1 MLRHPLRLKL
11 GAMAALLFFTAALV
25 VVGLAAWRQE
35 GLYQNV
41 GADTSWHAYKIDR
54 DIVQLRSDLARGS
67 GSGQDLDTL
76 RLRFEL
82 LYSRFNQLRR
92 VDLGE
97 LFDYSPTAHR
107 LLPEIIDM
115 MDGFDA
121 TLHQLDRLDEP
132 ARHALDARLEVLS
145 ANTEQLVIAI
155 NGYLA
160 EAATRD
166 REVLQ
171 TLYVLLLALILAMSL
186 AGLLVVVFLVREARD
201 NAAARRSLETLSR
214 ELQGAARQA
223 ESASRAKSEFL
234 ATVSHEIRTPLN
246 GVIGMSDLLMDQPL
260 DTRSR
265 EYVGTLHASAG
276 RLLGL
281 INDILDFSKIESG
294 KLELE
299 HRPIPLSSL
308 IDDACRLFAPR
319 AEAKGLKLE
328 SQLSPTLPSQVMGD
342 PARLRQVLLNLLA
355 NAIKFTE
362 RGEVVV
368 EARETE
374 NGRLCLAVCDTG
386 PGIATDQQQR
396 LFEPFRQADA
406 STARRYG
413 GTGLGL
419 AICRRL
425 TDAMGGEIGIDS
437 QPGEGSRFWIELP
450 LEPAKSEPE
459 AKRGESPPLT
469 RPSFDG
475 NVLLVEDN
483 PVNQQVG
490 VAMLERFDCRVQ
502 VAGSGQEALA
512 AVASEAF
519 DLIFMDVQM
528 PDMDGLETV
537 RRMRERGGWCRRV
550 PIVAMTAG
558 GPGAERARCLDAGM
572 NDYLAKPL
580 LRSELAACL
589 RRALPMLA
597 PVTSEDE
604 TAVTADAELDEKAL
618 SELLASLGESTVAT
632 LIAVHRDQLQS
643 HGRAMQYAIDQG
655 DMPALEAAAHSV
667 KGESASLGARKLAAV
682 AHRLEVLAHQERKE
696 GVRAQLQL
704 LHALIPVTLAEL
716 ERWLAT
722 QGDRQRGDSAWSS
735 GDGDSARFR

>member
-1 MLRHPLRLKL
+1 MVLRHPLRLKL

-41 GADTSWHAYKIDR
+41 GADASWHAYKLDR
-54 DIVQLRSDLARGS
+54 DMVQLRSDLASGTGS
-67 GSGQDLDTL
+67 GESLDAL
-76 RLRFEL
+76 MLRFEL
-82 LYSRFNQLRR
+82 LYSRFNQVRR
-92 VDLGE
+92 ADISSLYH
-97 LFDYSPTAHR
+97 YSPTAFR
-107 LLPEIIDM
+107 LLPELDEK
-115 MDGFDA
+115 MDRFDDGLKA
-121 TLHQLDRLDEP
+121 LDQLDESARELLDVRLG
-132 ARHALDARLEVLS
+132 ALS
-145 ANTEQLVIAI
+145 AHTEQLVIAI
-155 NGYLA
+155 NGLLA

-186 AGLLVVVFLVREARD
+186 AGLLVIIFLVREARD
-201 NAAARRSLETLSR
+201 NAVARRSLETLSR
-214 ELQGAARQA
+214 ELQGTARQA

-260 DTRSR
+260 DPRSQ
-265 EYVGTLHASAG
+265 EYVSTLHASAG

-299 HRPIPLSSL
+299 HRPVRLAAL

-328 SQLSPTLPSQVMGD
+328 SHLSPTLPAQVMGD
-342 PARLRQVLLNLLA
+342 PARLRQVLLNLIA

-362 RGEVVV
+362 RGEVVI
-368 EARETE
+368 EAKAAD

-386 PGIATDQQQR
+386 PGIAEDQQER

-425 TDAMGGEIGIDS
+425 TDAMGGEIGVDS
-437 QPGEGSRFWIELP
+437 RPGEGSRFWIELP
-450 LEPAKSEPE
+450 LEPAD
-459 AKRGESPPLT
+459 GENEVEREES
-469 RPSFDG
+469 RPFTMPTLSG
-475 NVLLVEDN
+475 NVLVVEDN
-483 PVNQQVG
+483 PVNQQVA
-490 VAMLERFDCRVQ
+490 VAMLERFGCHLKL
-502 VAGSGQEALA
+502 AGSGQEALEA
-512 AVASEAF
+512 AERESF

-537 RRMRERGGWCRRV
+537 QRLRAKGGWCGRV
-550 PIVAMTAG
+550 PVVAMTAG

-572 NDYLAKPL
+572 NDYLTKPL

-589 RRALPMLA
+589 RRTLPVSA
-597 PVTSEDE
+597 EDE
-604 TAVTADAELDEKAL
+604 VSISATAELDDQAL
-618 SELLASLGESTVAT
+618 AELLDSLGEAMVAT
-632 LIAVHRDQLQS
+632 LMSVHRDQLEVHRRS
-643 HGRAMQYAIDQG
+643 MQDALDQG
-655 DMPALEAAAHSV
+655 DMRLLEASAHSV

-682 AHRLEVLAHQERKE
+682 AQRLETLAHHDRRGEAAE
-696 GVRAQLQL
+696 QLQI
-704 LHALIPVTLAEL
+704 LHALIPVTLEEL
-716 ERWLAT
+716 ERWLSEQTA
-722 QGDRQRGDSAWSS
+722 S
-735 GDGDSARFR
+735 GDLTR

>member
-41 GADTSWHAYKIDR
+41 GVDTSWHAYKLDR
-54 DIVQLRSDLARGS
+54 DIVQLRSELARRS
-67 GSGQDLDTL
+67 GSGQSLDTL

-82 LYSRFNQLRR
+82 LYSRLNQLRR
-92 VDLGE
+92 ADLGE
-97 LFDYSPTAHR
+97 LFDYSPAAHR
-107 LLPEIIDM
+107 LIPEVVDM

-121 TLHQLDRLDEP
+121 MLHQFDRLDEP
-132 ARHALDARLEVLS
+132 ARHALDARLEYLS
-145 ANTEQLVIAI
+145 ANAEQLVIAI

-186 AGLLVVVFLVREARD
+186 AGLLVAVFLVREARD

-214 ELQGAARQA
+214 ELQASARQA

-260 DTRSR
+260 DIRSR

-299 HRPIPLSSL
+299 HRPIPLAKL
-308 IDDACRLFAPR
+308 VDDACRLFAPR

-328 SQLSPTLPSQVMGD
+328 SRLSPTLPALLMGD
-342 PARLRQVLLNLLA
+342 PVRLRQVLLNLLA

-362 RGEVVV
+362 RGEVVI
-368 EARETE
+368 EAEETDS
-374 NGRLCLAVCDTG
+374 GRLSLAVCDTG
-386 PGIATDQQQR
+386 PGIAEEQQQR
-396 LFEPFRQADA
+396 LFEPFRQGDA

-425 TDAMGGEIGIDS
+425 TDAMGGEIGMDS
-437 QPGEGSRFWIELP
+437 QPGKGSRFWIELP
-450 LEPAKSEPE
+450 LEPAKAEPE
-459 AKRGESPPLT
+459 AQRDESSALM

-502 VAGSGQEALA
+502 VVASGQEALA
-512 AVASEAF
+512 AVASQTF
-519 DLIFMDVQM
+519 DIIFMDVQM

-537 RRMRERGGWCRRV
+537 SRVRAKGGWCRRV

-558 GPGAERARCLDAGM
+558 GPGAERVRCLDAGM
-572 NDYLAKPL
+572 NDYLTKPL
-580 LRSELAACL
+580 LSSELTACL
-589 RRALPMLA
+589 RRVLT
-597 PVTSEDE
+597 PVTPEDE
-604 TAVTADAELDEKAL
+604 AAVTADAELDEQAL
-618 SELLASLGESTVAT
+618 SELLESLGETMVAT
-632 LIAVHRDQLQS
+632 LITVHRDQLQS
-643 HGRAMQYAIDQG
+643 HRCTMQDAIDQG
-655 DMPALEAAAHSV
+655 DMTMLEATAHSV

-682 AHRLEVLAHQERKE
+682 AQRLEMLAHHECKE
-696 GVRAQLQL
+696 EVTAQFQL
-704 LHALIPVTLAEL
+704 LHALIPVTLDEL
-716 ERWLAT
+716 ERWLA
-722 QGDRQRGDSAWSS
+722 DRTSQSDMAK
-735 GDGDSARFR
+735 

>member
-1 MLRHPLRLKL
+1 MVLRHPLRLKL

-41 GADTSWHAYKIDR
+41 GADASWHAYKLDR
-54 DIVQLRSDLARGS
+54 DMVQLRSDLASGTGS
-67 GSGQDLDTL
+67 GESLDAL
-76 RLRFEL
+76 MLRFEL
-82 LYSRFNQLRR
+82 LYSRLNQLRR
-92 VDLGE
+92 ADISAL
-97 LFDYSPTAHR
+97 YQYNPTAYR
-107 LLPEIIDM
+107 LLPELAEK
-115 MDGFDA
+115 MDRFDDGLQA
-121 TLHQLDRLDEP
+121 LDQLDETTRRL
-132 ARHALDARLEVLS
+132 LDARLEALS
-145 ANTEQLVIAI
+145 GNTEQLVIAI
-155 NGYLA
+155 NGLLA

-186 AGLLVVVFLVREARD
+186 AGLLVVIFLVREARD
-201 NAAARRSLETLSR
+201 NAVARRSLETLSR
-214 ELQGAARQA
+214 ELKGTARQA

-260 DTRSR
+260 DARSR

-299 HRPIPLSSL
+299 HRPVRLAAL
-308 IDDACRLFAPR
+308 IDDVCRLYAPR

-328 SQLSPTLPSQVMGD
+328 SYLSPTLPVQVMGD
-342 PARLRQVLLNLLA
+342 PTRLRQVLLNLIA

-362 RGEVVV
+362 RGGVVV
-368 EARETE
+368 EAKTTDS
-374 NGRLCLAVCDTG
+374 GRLCLAVCDTG
-386 PGIATDQQQR
+386 PGIAEDQQER

-437 QPGEGSRFWIELP
+437 RPGEGSRFWIELP
-450 LEPAKSEPE
+450 LEPADDEPE
-459 AKRGESPPLT
+459 VERDEPPALML
-469 RPSFDG
+469 PNVSG

-483 PVNQQVG
+483 PVNQQVA
-490 VAMLERFDCRVQ
+490 VAMLERFGCHVEM
-502 VAGSGQEALA
+502 AGSGQEALE
-512 AVASEAF
+512 AVARETF

-528 PDMDGLETV
+528 PGMDGLETV
-537 RRMRERGGWCRRV
+537 RRLRARGGWCRRV
-550 PIVAMTAG
+550 PVVAMTAG

-572 NDYLAKPL
+572 NDYLTKPL
-580 LRSELAACL
+580 IRRELAACL
-589 RRALPMLA
+589 RRALPA
-597 PVTSEDE
+597 PVT
-604 TAVTADAELDEKAL
+604 TAAEGVASATAELDEHAL
-618 SELLASLGESTVAT
+618 TELLESLGETMVAT
-632 LIAVHRDQLQS
+632 LIMVHREQLEVYR
-643 HGRAMQYAIDQG
+643 RAMQNAVDQG
-655 DMPALEAAAHSV
+655 DMQALEAAAHSV

-682 AHRLEVLAHQERKE
+682 AQRLEALAHHDRREEITEQF
-696 GVRAQLQL
+696 QI

-716 ERWLAT
+716 ERWLAE
-722 QGDRQRGDSAWSS
+722 QKAS
-735 GDGDSARFR
+735 GDLAR

>member
-1 MLRHPLRLKL
+1 MVLRHPLRLKL

-41 GADTSWHAYKIDR
+41 GADSSWHAYKLDR
-54 DIVQLRSDLARGS
+54 DMVQLRSDLARRS
-67 GSGQDLDTL
+67 GSGQSLDSL

-92 VDLGE
+92 ADVTE
-97 LFDYSPTAHR
+97 LFDYSPAAHR
-107 LLPEIIDM
+107 LLPELIDM
-115 MDGFDA
+115 MDAFDDG
-121 TLHQLDRLDEP
+121 LQQLEQLDEP
-132 ARHALDARLEVLS
+132 ARDALDAKLEVLS

-186 AGLLVVVFLVREARD
+186 AGLLVVIFLVREARD

-214 ELQGAARQA
+214 ELQGTARQA
-223 ESASRAKSEFL
+223 ESASQAKSEFL

-265 EYVGTLHASAG
+265 EYVGTLHASAE

-299 HRPIPLSSL
+299 HRPVRLAAL

-328 SQLSPTLPSQVMGD
+328 SRLSPTLPAQFMGD

-362 RGEVVV
+362 RGEVVI
-368 EARETE
+368 EAKETDS
-374 NGRLCLAVCDTG
+374 GRLCLAVCDTG
-386 PGIATDQQQR
+386 PGIAEDQQER

-437 QPGEGSRFWIELP
+437 QLGQGSRFWIELP
-450 LEPAKSEPE
+450 FEPAEAEPE
-459 AKRGESPPLT
+459 AQREESPALML
-469 RPSFDG
+469 PSLGG

-483 PVNQQVG
+483 PVNQQVA
-490 VAMLERFDCRVQ
+490 VAMLERFGCCVE
-502 VAGSGQEALA
+502 VAGSGREALE
-512 AVASEAF
+512 AVATETF

-528 PDMDGLETV
+528 PEMDGLETV
-537 RRMRERGGWCRRV
+537 RRVRAKGGWWCRV

-558 GPGAERARCLDAGM
+558 GPGAERARCMDAGM
-572 NDYLAKPL
+572 NDYLTKPL
-580 LRSELAACL
+580 LRTELAACL
-589 RRALPMLA
+589 RRALSA
-597 PVTSEDE
+597 PGTSETGE
-604 TAVTADAELDEKAL
+604 VVSVTGELDEQAL
-618 SELLASLGESTVAT
+618 AELLESLGEATVAT

-643 HGRAMQYAIDQG
+643 HSRAMQYAVDHG
-655 DMPALEAAAHSV
+655 DMRALEAAAHSV

-682 AHRLEVLAHQERKE
+682 AQRLEALAHHECQED
-696 GVRAQLQL
+696 VTVQLQL
-704 LHALIPVTLAEL
+704 LYALIPVTLEEL
-716 ERWLAT
+716 ERWLVGQKA
-722 QGDRQRGDSAWSS
+722 S
-735 GDGDSARFR
+735 GDMAR

>member
-1 MLRHPLRLKL
+1 MVLRYPLRLKL

-41 GADTSWHAYKIDR
+41 GVDSSWHAYKLDR
-54 DIVQLRSDLARGS
+54 DIVQLRSELARRS
-67 GSGQDLDTL
+67 GSGQSLDTL

-92 VDLGE
+92 VDATE
-97 LFDYSPTAHR
+97 LFDYSPAAHR
-107 LLPEIIDM
+107 LLPEIIDR
-115 MDGFDA
+115 MDDFDDV
-121 TLHQLDRLDEP
+121 LQQLDRLDEL
-132 ARHALDARLEVLS
+132 ARHALDARLEALS
-145 ANTEQLVIAI
+145 GNTEQLVIAI

-166 REVLQ
+166 REALQ
-171 TLYVLLLALILAMSL
+171 ALYVLLLALILAMSL
-186 AGLLVVVFLVREARD
+186 AGLLVIIFLVREARD

-214 ELQGAARQA
+214 ELQDAARQA

-246 GVIGMSDLLMDQPL
+246 GVIGMSGLLMDQPL
-260 DTRSR
+260 DARSR

-299 HRPIPLSSL
+299 HRPVRLAAL

-319 AEAKGLKLE
+319 AEAKGLRLE
-328 SQLSPTLPSQVMGD
+328 SRLSPMLPARFMGD

-355 NAIKFTE
+355 NAIKFTDQ
-362 RGEVVV
+362 GEVVI
-368 EARETE
+368 EAKEADS
-374 NGRLCLAVCDTG
+374 GRLYLAVCDTG
-386 PGIATDQQQR
+386 PGVAADQQQR

-425 TDAMGGEIGIDS
+425 TDAMGGEIGVDS

-450 LEPAKSEPE
+450 FEPADDEPE
-459 AKRGESPPLT
+459 AERDEPPALMSA
-469 RPSFDG
+469 SFDG

-483 PVNQQVG
+483 PVNQQVA
-490 VAMLERFDCRVQ
+490 VAMLERFDCHVQ
-502 VAGSGQEALA
+502 VAASGQEALA
-512 AVASEAF
+512 AVASQTF
-519 DLIFMDVQM
+519 DIIFMDVQM

-537 RRMRERGGWCRRV
+537 HRVRERGGWCRRV

-558 GPGAERARCLDAGM
+558 GPGAGRVRCLDAGM
-572 NDYLAKPL
+572 NDYLTKPL
-580 LRSELAACL
+580 LRTELAACL
-589 RRALPMLA
+589 RRALPELA
-597 PVTSEDE
+597 PVTVQEG
-604 TAVTADAELDEKAL
+604 AVGSAAAELDEQAL
-618 SELLASLGESTVAT
+618 AELLGSLGETMVAT

-643 HGRAMQYAIDQG
+643 HSLAMQDAADRG
-655 DMPALEAAAHSV
+655 DMPALEAVAHSV

-682 AHRLEVLAHQERKE
+682 AQRIEALAHHERQEDVSE
-696 GVRAQLQL
+696 QLKR
-704 LHALIPVTLAEL
+704 LHALIPVTLDEL
-716 ERWLAT
+716 ERWLAEQT
-722 QGDRQRGDSAWSS
+722 APGDM
-735 GDGDSARFR
+735 AR